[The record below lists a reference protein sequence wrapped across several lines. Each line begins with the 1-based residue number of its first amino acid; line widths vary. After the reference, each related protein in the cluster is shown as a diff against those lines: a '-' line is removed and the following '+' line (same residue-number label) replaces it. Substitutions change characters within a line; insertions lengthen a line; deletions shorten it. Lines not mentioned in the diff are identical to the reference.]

1 MSIDKIQKD
10 AESKMKKSVKL
21 LDEEFRTLR
30 TSRATTALVEDI
42 VVDYYGSKMK
52 LKQLAQISIPEPNQ
66 IMLQVWDNSAVP
78 NIEKALKEADLGAQP
93 QTEGNII
100 RITLPP
106 LTEQRRKE
114 LVKKAGKMAEQAR
127 IAIRNIR
134 HEALKELDK
143 LKKEG
148 FSEDEIKRAKDQ
160 IDKITQKYVKEVDE
174 LLKAKEK
181 EILSL

>member
-1 MSIDKIQKD
+1 MDINKIQKD
-10 AESKMKKSVKL
+10 TELKMKKSVRL
-21 LDEEFRTLR
+21 LEEEFRTLR

-66 IMLQVWDNSAVP
+66 IMLQIWDNSAIL

-114 LVKKAGKMAEQAR
+114 LVKRAGKMAEQAR

-148 FSEDEIKRAKDQ
+148 FSEDEIKRAKSQ

>member
-1 MSIDKIQKD
+1 MNIDKIQKD
-10 AESKMKKSVKL
+10 AELKMKKSVNL
-21 LDEEFRTLR
+21 LEEEFRTLR

-66 IMLQVWDNSAVP
+66 IMIQVWDNSAIP
-78 NIEKALKEADLGAQP
+78 NVEKALKESDLGAQP

-148 FSEDEIKRAKDQ
+148 FPEDEIKRAKNQ
-160 IDKITQKYVKEVDE
+160 IDKITQKYVKEIDE

>member
-1 MSIDKIQKD
+1 MDIDKIYKD

-21 LDEEFRTLR
+21 LEEEFRGLR

-78 NIEKALKEADLGAQP
+78 NIEKALREAELGAQP
-93 QTEGNII
+93 QTDGNVI

-106 LTEQRRKE
+106 LTQERRKE
-114 LVKKAGKMAEQAR
+114 LVKKAGKLAEQAR

-148 FSEDEIKRAKDQ
+148 VSEDEIKRAKEH
-160 IDKITQKYVKEVDE
+160 IDKLTQKYVKEVDE
-174 LLKAKEK
+174 LLKAKEE

>member
-1 MSIDKIQKD
+1 MDIDKIQKN
-10 AESKMKKSVKL
+10 AELKMKKSVKL
-21 LDEEFRTLR
+21 LEEEFRTLR

-66 IMLQVWDNSAVP
+66 IMLQVWDNSAIP
-78 NIEKALKEADLGAQP
+78 NIEKALKESDLGAQP
-93 QTEGNII
+93 QTEGNVV

-148 FSEDEIKRAKDQ
+148 FSEDEIKRAKNQ

-174 LLKAKEK
+174 LLKIKEK